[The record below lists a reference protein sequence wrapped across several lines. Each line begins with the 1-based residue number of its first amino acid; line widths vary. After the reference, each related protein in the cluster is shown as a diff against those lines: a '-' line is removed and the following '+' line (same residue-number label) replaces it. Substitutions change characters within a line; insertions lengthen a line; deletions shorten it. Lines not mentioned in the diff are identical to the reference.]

1 MATSAVPHAITQ
13 LITILRAR
21 PELQEDV
28 VVLDGPPAEDV
39 SRIDVIAVGWSAE
52 GDQAVELAQ
61 NFNAAGARTRNE
73 DFAIHG
79 VIDVWIGDPD
89 ISIVRARAF
98 ELFGVIEDAI
108 RASGPNPTAPT
119 LNGAVLWAHLTN
131 GALRQY
137 FADQGARAALGFTV
151 TCHARI

>member
-1 MATSAVPHAITQ
+1 MATSAVPGAIEQ
-13 LITILRAR
+13 LLTILRAR
-21 PELQEDV
+21 PELQEGV

-131 GALRQY
+131 GALRQ
-137 FADQGARAALGFTV
+137 FFTDQGTRAALAFTV